1 MNAWGDYTQFLI
13 AMIVIVNPL
22 GAVPLFIALTEGQ
35 PKQARQHTA
44 SVAAM
49 TVGIVL
55 VSTIFAGEPLLRFFG
70 ISLASFK
77 VGGGMLILLMAIS
90 MMHARSGDIRHTKEE
105 AKEATDKDSVG
116 VVPLAIPLLSGPGA
130 MSTVIVLAHK
140 ASAWYDITFLV
151 FAALSVS
158 AMVWAAMR
166 LADPISKALGHTG
179 INIVTRVMGLI
190 LAAIGVEFITGGLVI
205 LLPGLG

>member
-1 MNAWGDYTQFLI
+1 MIVWSDYTQILI

-35 PKQARQHTA
+35 QKQARQHTA
-44 SVAAM
+44 RVAAM
-49 TVGIVL
+49 AVGIVL

-70 ISLASFK
+70 ISLSSFK
-77 VGGGMLILLMAIS
+77 VGGGMLILLMAVS
-90 MMHARSGDIRHTKEE
+90 MLHARPGDTRHTKKEAEE
-105 AKEATDKDSVG
+105 AVDKDAVG

-140 ASAWYDITFLV
+140 ADAWYDVTFLV

-158 AMVWAAMR
+158 AMVWAALH

-179 INIVTRVMGLI
+179 INIATRVMGLI
-190 LAAIGVEFITGGLVI
+190 LAAIGVEFITSGLVI